1 MGSDTRQSAALE
13 ARIEILRSLER
24 NLAEKDHP
32 DMRLLGIVRELLMEA
47 EAARDN

>member
-1 MGSDTRQSAALE
+1 MGSETRRSAALD

-24 NLAEKDHP
+24 SMAEKDDP
-32 DMRLLGIVRELLMEA
+32 DLRLLGIIRELLMEA